1 MTEYAKLV
9 VSVDSRQ
16 VRTADGDLSRLT
28 QTAGKTEGATN
39 QLAGAF
45 RRLAGP
51 LAAIISVREVASAA
65 ESYTNLTN
73 RLKLVTNST
82 QELVAAQD
90 AVFQIA
96 QDSSQPLDATAEL
109 YQRLATSAK
118 ELGLSA
124 AGVEGVVETVSKTL
138 ALSGT
143 TAEGSAAALTQ
154 LGQAFAAGSLRGDE
168 LNSVLEQAPALAKA
182 LADGLGVTV
191 GELRKLGADGKLSS
205 ENLIQAL
212 QKQGDAVDESF
223 AKLQKTGGMALTN
236 LGNSLKRFVGQLNDT
251 TGASTAFSES
261 VESLSKY
268 IDSGVLVDGLTES
281 FSILSQTFAA
291 ASADLASLENDFDS
305 LKGYGTDTASFLAEA
320 FKEMP
325 VNLRSAVQ
333 IATIEIASL
342 FDKAVAY
349 ATYAGK
355 AVKAAFTDATEAQA
369 ASELEQTLIRINGVR
384 EDSLTDVMGERD
396 AILQTAQAAREK
408 YETERKAREAARAAR
423 QKEIDDQRKRLQG
436 RTIDLNGA
444 GDADKAAKEAEKAA
458 KRLQDQ
464 YNSTEQSLSRQI
476 ALYGQ
481 TTEVS
486 KVRYETEYGEL
497 SKLNSQQKDRLLGLA
512 KELDAK
518 ADLVEQDKLRLQ
530 ILRETGQVRAAD
542 ELQFELDYA
551 EKMAQYEKDGNTAA
565 LARLK
570 TLKAIQDAN
579 READVKPGTVEG
591 VTKAPHTSGV
601 DADVGGAS
609 SEMIKL
615 DEEAKALQDWRD
627 TELKKQLEY
636 LDAKAINEEEYSKRV
651 ANIHQQSADEQRAID
666 VAKNQALMAGGES
679 LFGNL
684 AGLTKE
690 FAGEQSGLYKA
701 MFAIQKAFAI
711 AQTIVNTE
719 TASAAALA
727 PPPIGLGPVA
737 GAPYSQVIRA
747 MGYTSAALIG
757 ATAISG
763 MAHDGID
770 NIPKEGTW
778 LLDRGERVVD
788 KRTNGDLKDFLN
800 RQGNT
805 STTTNSKTNNISLNV
820 YGITDAK
827 GMQESTARLAR
838 RISSAVSKS
847 DRYA

>member
-1 MTEYAKLV
+1 M
-9 VSVDSRQ
+9 
-16 VRTADGDLSRLT
+16 
-28 QTAGKTEGATN
+28 
-39 QLAGAF
+39 
-45 RRLAGP
+45 
-51 LAAIISVREVASAA
+51 
-65 ESYTNLTN
+65 
-73 RLKLVTNST
+73 
-82 QELVAAQD
+82 
-90 AVFQIA
+90 
-96 QDSSQPLDATAEL
+96 
-109 YQRLATSAK
+109 
-118 ELGLSA
+118 
-124 AGVEGVVETVSKTL
+124 
-138 ALSGT
+138 
-143 TAEGSAAALTQ
+143 
-154 LGQAFAAGSLRGDE
+154 
-168 LNSVLEQAPALAKA
+168 NSVLEQAPALAKA

-191 GELRKLGADGKLSS
+191 GELRKLGSDGKLSS

-212 QKQGDAVDESF
+212 QKQGDAVDQSF
-223 AKLQKTGGMALTN
+223 GKLQTSGGQALTV
-236 LGNSLKRFVGQLNDT
+236 LGNSFTRLVGQLNDAS
-251 TGASTAFSES
+251 GAGTIFGDTI
-261 VESLSKY
+261 LSISRY
-268 IDSGVLVDGLTES
+268 IDSGAITDGLVES
-281 FSILSQTFAA
+281 FNIWSQTFSA
-291 ASADLASLENDFDS
+291 ASEDLAGLGADFDALEGAGS
-305 LKGYGTDTASFLAEA
+305 DTASFLADA

-325 VNLRSAVQ
+325 VNLRAAVQ
-333 IATIEIASL
+333 VATIEISSL

-349 ATYAGK
+349 ARYAGK

-369 ASELEQTLIRINGVR
+369 ASELEQTLIRINSVR

-396 AILQTAQAAREK
+396 AILQSAQAARLKAE
-408 YETERKAREAARAAR
+408 EERKARDAARAAR
-423 QKEIDDQRKRLQG
+423 QKEIEDLRKNLQN
-436 RTIDLNGA
+436 RTINLNGA
-444 GDADKAAKEAEKAA
+444 GDAEKAAKEAEKAA

-464 YNSTEQSLSRQI
+464 YNSVEQNLARQI

-497 SKLNSQQKDRLLGLA
+497 SKLSEQQKDRLLGLA

-579 READVKPGTVEG
+579 READIKPGTVEG
-591 VTKAPHTSGV
+591 VSKAPHTSGL

-609 SEMIKL
+609 SELIKL
-615 DEEAKALQDWRD
+615 DEETKALQDWRD
-627 TELKKQLEY
+627 SELKKQLEY
-636 LDAKAINEEEYSKRV
+636 LDAKAINEEEYAKRV
-651 ANIHQQSADEQRAID
+651 ANIHQQAADEQSAIEA
-666 VAKNQALMAGGES
+666 AKNSALLAGGES

-701 MFAIQKAFAI
+701 MFAIQKAFSI

-719 TASAAALA
+719 TAATAAMA
-727 PPPIGLGPVA
+727 PPPVGLGPVI

-757 ATAISG
+757 ATAIAG

-788 KRTNGDLKDFLN
+788 RRTNSDLKDFLN

-805 STTTNSKTNNISLNV
+805 STTTNSKVNNISLNV

-838 RISSAVSKS
+838 RVSSAVSKS

>member
-9 VSVDSRQ
+9 ISVDSRQ
-16 VRTADGDLSRLT
+16 VRSADGDLSRLT
-28 QTAGKTEGATN
+28 QTTGKTEGATN

-251 TGASTAFSES
+251 TGASAAFSES

-268 IDSGVLVDGLTES
+268 IDSGVLVDGMTES

-305 LKGYGTDTASFLAEA
+305 FKGYGTDTASFLADA

-349 ATYAGK
+349 ANYAGK

-464 YNSTEQSLSRQI
+464 YNSTQQSLSRQI

-518 ADLVEQDKLRLQ
+518 TDLIEQDKLRLQ

-601 DADVGGAS
+601 DAEVGGAS

-651 ANIHQQSADEQRAID
+651 ANIHQQAADEQRAID